1 MSWTEI
7 FSEGRF
13 SVGIGKQSDIVTE
26 QTSVV
31 WVDCEMPQV
40 TYRAMQ
46 LDTARSSQSRGSRS
60 APLPGAVLPV
70 LSIKFP
76 VPAQPS
82 DYDLTTD
89 QPVAQGLLEAALLP
103 IGDTNLQVGYAAN
116 NVTPSD
122 ANTVT
127 LASETGELG
136 GLFAAA
142 TAGTGTARLGWIK
155 SMSGLGPYTATLFED
170 LAAQPANN
178 DEQLATTTYYV
189 TTSPSLQAW
198 TVRVCGEDATQDR
211 RYLGFIPESVTFAV
225 EDDRLVCT
233 IQGPCYGGED
243 LSNSSGGLKT
253 LDAIQLLDA
262 VTGSSRYTLAS
273 QTSTASNK
281 VVIGEDLND
290 GTADPN
296 GSCGLAEVSWSI
308 AYKHHAVTAPSQT
321 LGVYD
326 VVIAAVDVT
335 ATVAVPAISDY
346 EAAAKDN
353 ILTWAWENRAAVSL
367 CCYWGTRAGR
377 IYAQRLPA
385 GHLQGYPE
393 RTMINGVEH
402 WKGTLRAGHWSGDG
416 GTTDAGR
423 KPFAAAVG

>member
-13 SVGIGKQSDIVTE
+13 SVGIASQSDIVTAGA
-26 QTSVV
+26 SWV

-40 TYRAMQ
+40 TYRPMQ

-82 DYDLTTD
+82 DYDLTADT
-89 QPVAQGLLEAALLP
+89 PAPLGLLEPALAPLTASP
-103 IGDTNLQVGYAAN
+103 ATIAYQLNGVS
-116 NVTPSD
+116 PSD

-127 LASETGELG
+127 LNTSSGSMGALLAFATG
-136 GLFAAA
+136 
-142 TAGTGTARLGWIK
+142 GTGAAHTGWI
-155 SMSGLGPYTATLFED
+155 SSLTGGGPYTAGLFED
-170 LAAQPANN
+170 LGVAPTAN
-178 DEQLATTTYYV
+178 DERLPTATYYPD
-189 TTSPSLQAW
+189 TSPTMQSW
-198 TVRVCGEDATQDR
+198 TLRVVGESAQQDR
-211 RYLGFIPESVTFAV
+211 RYIGFIPESVTFAI

-243 LSNSSGGLKT
+243 LSNSSGGLQP
-253 LDAIQLLDA
+253 LDDIQTLDA
-262 VTGSSRYTLAS
+262 VTGAARYTLAS
-273 QTSTASNK
+273 QTATASNK

-296 GSCGLAEVSWSI
+296 GSCGLADVSWSI

-335 ATVAVPAISDY
+335 ATVAVPVISDY
-346 EAAAKDN
+346 EAASKDN
-353 ILTWAWENRAAVSL
+353 VLTWAWENRSAVSL
-367 CCYWGTRAGR
+367 CCYYGTRAGR
-377 IYAQRLPA
+377 LFAQRLPA
-385 GHLQGYPE
+385 GKVQAYPE

-402 WKGTLRAGHWSGDG
+402 WKATLRAGHWDGDG
-416 GTTDAGR
+416 SSSGAGQ
-423 KPFAAAVG
+423 KPYTVAVG